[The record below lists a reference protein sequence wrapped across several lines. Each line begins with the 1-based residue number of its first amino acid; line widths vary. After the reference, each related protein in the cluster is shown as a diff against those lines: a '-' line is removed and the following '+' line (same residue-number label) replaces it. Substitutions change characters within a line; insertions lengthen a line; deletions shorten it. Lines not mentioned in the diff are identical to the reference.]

1 MDIFFLFC
9 SSGKIEMSEQI
20 CSNGIDVVAHFQ
32 SSFLLIILEDMRKWF
47 RQRGNSFGQGPPS
60 GRRVVEM
67 LYTILLQV
75 AWSLWWEA
83 LCCHQLKTAQ
93 D

>member
-47 RQRGNSFGQGPPS
+47 RQRGKFLWTRAPLWKKS
-60 GRRVVEM
+60 G
-67 LYTILLQV
+67 
-75 AWSLWWEA
+75 
-83 LCCHQLKTAQ
+83 
-93 D
+93 